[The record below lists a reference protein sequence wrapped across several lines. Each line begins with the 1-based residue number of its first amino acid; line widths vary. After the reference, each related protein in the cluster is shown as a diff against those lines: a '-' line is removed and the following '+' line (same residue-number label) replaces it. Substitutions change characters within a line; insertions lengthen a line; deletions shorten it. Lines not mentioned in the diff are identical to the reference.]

1 MKRVRHYIFLKDV
14 LLLAFT
20 AFGGP
25 QAHIALF
32 LKVLVKKRAYLT
44 EAELIEL
51 NSFCQILPGPASTQT
66 LTAIGFKLG
75 GPTLAFLTL
84 ITWIF
89 PAVCLMTFLGIF
101 LADFDIPILEYT
113 RYIQIIAVG
122 FVAYAAYKI
131 SNTVVN
137 SKASTAILVVSA
149 VSCYIVHSPAIFPF
163 VIIVGGLL
171 TSFKYRGQPVE
182 EQREKLKIEWS
193 NFILYA
199 AIFVMAAL
207 LGHFTRDLE
216 NPAISKVIR
225 IFENCFRNGSLT
237 FGGGEAL
244 AALFFKQF
252 VAFKQYLSRE
262 EFLSG
267 YGVLKS
273 LPGPLFSF
281 SSYVGALSMREYGV
295 SGQLAGS
302 VMAAAGIFLP
312 GTILIFFFIRFWE
325 RLKHYRVVRASLEG
339 INAASAGIVTSTALI
354 LFQPLI
360 IPGQAGIINY
370 MVVGTTFLLLLF
382 TKIPSPALIL
392 LGLIAGFVF

>member
-14 LLLAFT
+14 LLLALT

-32 LKVLVKKRAYLT
+32 LKVLVNKRGYLT

-66 LTAIGFKLG
+66 LTAIGFKIG
-75 GPTLAFLTL
+75 GPALAFLTL
-84 ITWIF
+84 LTWIL
-89 PAVCLMTFLGIF
+89 PAVCFMTFLGIF
-101 LADFDIPILEYT
+101 LSECDIPILEYT

-131 SNTVVN
+131 SNSVVN
-137 SKASTAILVVSA
+137 TKASSAILVISA
-149 VSCYIVHSPAIFPF
+149 VSCYLVHTPAIFPIM
-163 VIIVGGLL
+163 IIVGGLL
-171 TSFKYRGQPVE
+171 TSFKFRGQPLE
-182 EQREKLKIEWS
+182 ERREKLKIEWA

-199 AIFVMAAL
+199 AIFIGAAL
-207 LGHFTRDLE
+207 MGHFTRDLE

-252 VAFKQYLSRE
+252 VAFKQYLTRE

-281 SSYVGALSMREYGV
+281 SSYIGTLSMREYGLG
-295 SGQLAGS
+295 GQLAGS
-302 VMAAAGIFLP
+302 AMAAAGIFLP

-339 INAASAGIVTSTALI
+339 INAASAGIVMATALM
-354 LFQPLI
+354 LFHPLVV
-360 IPGQAGIINY
+360 PGPEGIINY
-370 MVVGTTFLLLLF
+370 SVVGATFLLLLF
-382 TKIPSPALIL
+382 TRIPSPALIFA
-392 LGLIAGFVF
+392 GLVAGFIF

>member
-1 MKRVRHYIFLKDV
+1 
-14 LLLAFT
+14 
-20 AFGGP
+20 
-25 QAHIALF
+25 
-32 LKVLVKKRAYLT
+32 
-44 EAELIEL
+44 
-51 NSFCQILPGPASTQT
+51 
-66 LTAIGFKLG
+66 
-75 GPTLAFLTL
+75 
-84 ITWIF
+84 
-89 PAVCLMTFLGIF
+89 
-101 LADFDIPILEYT
+101 
-113 RYIQIIAVG
+113 
-122 FVAYAAYKI
+122 
-131 SNTVVN
+131 
-137 SKASTAILVVSA
+137 
-149 VSCYIVHSPAIFPF
+149 VHSPAIFPF
-163 VIIVGGLL
+163 VIIAGGLL
-171 TSFKYRGQPVE
+171 TAFKFRGQPVE
-182 EQREKLKIEWS
+182 EQREKLKIEWA

-199 AIFVMAAL
+199 AIFIGAAL

-281 SSYVGALSMREYGV
+281 SSYIGTLSMREYGLG
-295 SGQLAGS
+295 GQLAGS
-302 VMAAAGIFLP
+302 AMAAAGIFLP

-339 INAASAGIVTSTALI
+339 INAASAGIVTATALV

-360 IPGQAGIINY
+360 MSGYTGIINY
-370 MVVGTTFLLLLF
+370 AVVGTTFLLLLF
-382 TKIPSPALIL
+382 TKIPSPVLIL
-392 LGLIAGFVF
+392 IGLAAGFIF